1 MSVTIEMHTS
11 TYCFC
16 FVNGTQPILDH
27 VVPPVRNG
35 LSLCSECPD
44 PDRDGLDTEV
54 NTVAPIVDGRISWI
68 AIWSIRVKQRKSCSP
83 GPNSERKKQLVLKDD
98 IILQHRL
105 VPYADDVVQFQKLN
119 VFFSCF
125 STLSPKP
132 RPLAFFCPD
141 TVPVIISAPPP
152 PTQPNQTILIGDDP
166 T

>member
-27 VVPPVRNG
+27 VPPVRNG
-35 LSLCSECPD
+35 LSLCSESPD

-98 IILQHRL
+98 IILQHHL

-125 STLSPKP
+125 STPSPKLSIAILLKP
-132 RPLAFFCPD
+132 RPLAFF
-141 TVPVIISAPPP
+141 AP
-152 PTQPNQTILIGDDP
+152 TLFQ
-166 T
+166 